1 MIVFES
7 RACTVLFNAILSHP
21 IEGPFLLPANICPI
35 VPMVFMK
42 AKRAFEFVDIAPS
55 TLCIDHDALLYRW
68 NATGTRPAGVLYGR
82 TYGAIFD
89 TDGVFEQVKS
99 LSPSALIIDDRCL
112 CAPDFNDMLAPHTD
126 IALYSTGYAKFANVG
141 YGGFGVLKEDLPY
154 LKADLPFDEAS
165 LARATASYQGALD
178 GQKLFSYDDCDWLDT
193 TAPSV
198 SFEAYRELVHR
209 EALEVKKLK
218 DEINLIYSSRLP
230 VEIQLPT
237 AFQTWRFNIHV
248 RDKAQVLTAIRQ
260 AGFFASD
267 HYHALTDLFGPGKS
281 PYAKMVHKHVINIF
295 NDRFFSLEKAERL
308 TEFLRKMDISPSDNI
323 VV

>member
-35 VPMVFMK
+35 VPIVFMK
-42 AKRAFEFVDIAPS
+42 AKREFEFVDIAPT
-55 TLCIDHDALLYRW
+55 TLCIDHDVLLDRLT
-68 NATGTRPAGVLYGR
+68 AAGIRPAGLLYGR

-89 TDGVFEQVKS
+89 TTEIFEQIKS
-99 LSPSALIIDDRCL
+99 ISPSALIIDDRCL
-112 CAPDFNDMLAPHTD
+112 CSPDFSDMLLPYTD
-126 IALYSTGYAKFANVG
+126 IAIYSTGYAKFANVG
-141 YGGFGVLKEDLPY
+141 YGGFGVLKEGLPY
-154 LKADLPFDEAS
+154 FKANLPFDEAS
-165 LARATASYQGALD
+165 LAKVTACYKGALD
-178 GQKLFSYDDCDWLDT
+178 GQKRFIYDDCDWLDT
-193 TAPSV
+193 HAPSA
-198 SFEAYRELVHR
+198 SFEAYQELVHR
-209 EALEVKKLK
+209 EALDVRKFK

-230 VEIQLPT
+230 SEIQFPS

-248 RDKAQVLTAIRQ
+248 RNKAQVLTAIRE

-281 PYAKMVHKHVINIF
+281 PYAKLVHEHVINIF

-308 TEFLRKMDISPSDNI
+308 TELLLKIDIHPSDNL
-323 VV
+323 V